1 MKKRDLL
8 EDPAKIG
15 QNGSLPKICIV
26 GDYIPEVFN
35 ALCLACYE
43 YGIRTRT
50 PYHQEGYPLGFDAN
64 MSYQIRKPLT
74 VPNFHAFG
82 CCATDIDLERYRL
95 EMCFGI
101 HDHWPHDGKGNREYE
116 YHDRLVREVPVAY
129 GKLYDLP
136 PEDSVVKVPE
146 FVRVHQD
153 ELMVRKMKTD
163 WVNKNRFGRDYQLA
177 TWVPELDNFSEDAPC
192 LQLIHQRPIQ
202 DFTADELTYVLNWDF
217 VFRSH
222 DLLNGWPMNM
232 FALSHYQRLWAKR
245 LTEEL
250 DIKFVP
256 GCLTGDSMSL
266 HLYGQYFI
274 KSGLEGLLEQ
284 MDSRGWENL
293 AWNVDKFLPPS
304 DLPRLRRII
313 AAQEDYEK
321 RTGHILANEDLLKQE
336 GYNLDELPYPS
347 EWDE

>member
-1 MKKRDLL
+1 
-8 EDPAKIG
+8 
-15 QNGSLPKICIV
+15 
-26 GDYIPEVFN
+26 
-35 ALCLACYE
+35 
-43 YGIRTRT
+43 
-50 PYHQEGYPLGFDAN
+50 
-64 MSYQIRKPLT
+64 
-74 VPNFHAFG
+74 
-82 CCATDIDLERYRL
+82 
-95 EMCFGI
+95 
-101 HDHWPHDGKGNREYE
+101 
-116 YHDRLVREVPVAY
+116 
-129 GKLYDLP
+129 
-136 PEDSVVKVPE
+136 
-146 FVRVHQD
+146 
-153 ELMVRKMKTD
+153 
-163 WVNKNRFGRDYQLA
+163 
-177 TWVPELDNFSEDAPC
+177 
-192 LQLIHQRPIQ
+192 
-202 DFTADELTYVLNWDF
+202 
-217 VFRSH
+217 
-222 DLLNGWPMNM
+222 MNM
-232 FALSHYQRLWAKR
+232 FTLSHYQRLWAKR

-321 RTGHILANEDLLKQE
+321 RTGHILVNEDLLKQE